1 MSRLFSKAALSVIL
15 AAALALSLSGGVI
28 AAVKA
33 TSPLTVAKLVKSGD
47 GFSIVHGSG
56 FSFLLPT
63 EGDLSVYEAK
73 DAYGLRKLYVSSS
86 QGPVI
91 EISAA
96 KLDTLTVGPLD
107 GMSMSFLR
115 ESEAKA
121 SGAISIKAAGIEGLQ
136 FSVQGKATAVSGT
149 APIRLYT
156 LLTDYN
162 RAILIVAYAQETS
175 LVAAQNLVGKLIIGL
190 QLDDSWIKAT
200 V

>member
-1 MSRLFSKAALSVIL
+1 MSRLFSKTALSVVL
-15 AAALALSLSGGVI
+15 AAALALSLSGGVM
-28 AAVKA
+28 ASVKA

-96 KLDTLTVGPLD
+96 ELDTLTVGPLD

-121 SGAISIKAAGIEGLQ
+121 SGAIQHRSALGLKVCNSLSRARPLRFQARHRLGSILCLQ
-136 FSVQGKATAVSGT
+136 TTTGRS
-149 APIRLYT
+149 
-156 LLTDYN
+156 
-162 RAILIVAYAQETS
+162 
-175 LVAAQNLVGKLIIGL
+175 
-190 QLDDSWIKAT
+190 
-200 V
+200 

>member
-1 MSRLFSKAALSVIL
+1 MSRLFSKSALSVIL

-73 DAYGLRKLYVSSS
+73 DAYGLRKLYVSS

-175 LVAAQNLVGKLIIGL
+175 LVAAQNLVGRLIIGL